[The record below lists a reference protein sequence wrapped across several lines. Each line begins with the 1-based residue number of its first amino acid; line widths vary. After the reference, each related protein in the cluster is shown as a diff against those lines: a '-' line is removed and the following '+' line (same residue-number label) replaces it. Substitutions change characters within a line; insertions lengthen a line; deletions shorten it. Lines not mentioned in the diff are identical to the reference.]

1 MCDKIEEERRIKLK
15 VDWYVIKHI
24 LYNNTK
30 GMRLMPAY
38 RAYYENG
45 RIIPLGNPA
54 IPEGSEIILTVLES
68 QTESR
73 AKQQRKAFQKFMTT
87 MANTP
92 PLTDEFDKIISRR
105 VNIRREV
112 EL

>member
-1 MCDKIEEERRIKLK
+1 MQ
-15 VDWYVIKHI
+15 
-24 LYNNTK
+24 
-30 GMRLMPAY
+30 AY

-54 IPEGSEIILTVLES
+54 IPEGSEIILTVLEP
-68 QTESR
+68 QAKNR
-73 AKQQRKAFQKFMTT
+73 AEQQRKAFIKFMAA

-92 PLTDEFDKIISRR
+92 PLTDEFDEIINQR